1 MDRLLQGLNSNVT
14 VLDVGG
20 GGGRYALPLADRC
33 RKVTV
38 VEPSQSMV
46 EVLKQGAHQAGSPNI
61 AIVQS
66 GWEEAEVDPADIVL
80 CSHVLYGV
88 ENIVPF
94 IQKLGKHATG
104 SVLIL
109 MFIDSPQ
116 AHFSPLWKRVHRK
129 DRITLPA
136 FREFLGVLWE
146 MDIYPNIEMLESHEI
161 QAYESLDAARQE
173 LRRRLNVSPESA
185 EDRRLDSAMEELL
198 VETPKGLAVRGASSR
213 RLGLI
218 SWQPE

>member
-1 MDRLLQGLNSNVT
+1 M
-14 VLDVGG
+14 
-20 GGGRYALPLADRC
+20 PLADRC

-46 EVLKQGAHQAGSPNI
+46 EVLKQGAHQAGIPNI

-66 GWEEAEVDPADIVL
+66 GWEEAEVEPAEVVL

-94 IQKLGKHATG
+94 IQKLRKYATG

-109 MFIDSPQ
+109 MFVDSPQ
-116 AHFSPLWKRVHRK
+116 AHFSPLWKQVHQK

-136 FREFLGVLWE
+136 LREFLSVLWE
-146 MDIYPNIEMLESHEI
+146 MDIYPNIEMLESHEV

-173 LRRRLNVSPESA
+173 IRTRLYVSPESA
-185 EDRRLDSAMEELL
+185 EDRRLDRAMEELL
-198 VETPKGLAVRGASSR
+198 VKTPKGLAVRGAPSS

-218 SWQPE
+218 SWQTE